1 MGFLDQPDE
10 PGRPERA
17 SAGGV
22 ADDRTIDNPYGLVR
36 RLEHDDGPSDEGLR
50 KDFSWTHTPAIV
62 EWERGDLGPELVEVS
77 HEQASKI
84 IEYFRQKWGPFG
96 QPLDS

>member
-1 MGFLDQPDE
+1 MPDKITYF
-10 PGRPERA
+10 A
-17 SAGGV
+17 VV
-22 ADDRTIDNPYGLVR
+22 ADDRTTDNPYGLVR
-36 RLEHDDGPSDEGLR
+36 RLEHDDGPADEGLR
-50 KDFSWTHTPAIV
+50 KDFSWAPTPAIV

-84 IEYFRQKWGPFG
+84 VEYFRQKWGPHG

>member
-1 MGFLDQPDE
+1 MPHKITYYAIVSG
-10 PGRPERA
+10 
-17 SAGGV
+17 
-22 ADDRTIDNPYGLVR
+22 DRTIDNPYGLLR

-50 KDFSWTHTPAIV
+50 KDFSWDFTPLIV
-62 EWERGDLGPELVEVS
+62 EWERGDFGQELVEVS

-84 IEYFRQKWGPFG
+84 IEYFRSRWGPYG

>member
-1 MGFLDQPDE
+1 MPHKITYY
-10 PGRPERA
+10 A
-17 SAGGV
+17 IVS
-22 ADDRTIDNPYGLVR
+22 DDRTIDNPYGLLR

-50 KDFSWTHTPAIV
+50 KDFSWDFTPLIV
-62 EWERGDLGPELVEVS
+62 EWERGDFGQELVEVS

-84 IEYFRQKWGPFG
+84 IEYFRSRWGPYG